1 MIYLTITQN
10 FQYLFRRGV
19 QVQEKL
25 RLDLR
30 RKIEALDIDMTCF
43 SLDNRLILLSFY
55 LLVVFVVVYVVVVVV
70 VAVIKQFNI
79 VCLQLS
85 RDRAAPRSSPGGSL
99 LQRPTGKLA
108 IFLSHQSF
116 IQIFPRRRIF
126 WNLTNIFAQAWIKFS
141 DKNIEDSNSARQ
153 GYSIQWEFHI
163 ILP

>member
-10 FQYLFRRGV
+10 FKYLFRCDA

-43 SLDNRLILLSFY
+43 SLDNRLILWSFY
-55 LLVVFVVVYVVVVVV
+55 LLVVVIDVIVVAVVVVVVVVVV

-85 RDRAAPRSSPGGSL
+85 RDRAASRSSPGGSL
-99 LQRPTGKLA
+99 LQ
-108 IFLSHQSF
+108 
-116 IQIFPRRRIF
+116 
-126 WNLTNIFAQAWIKFS
+126 
-141 DKNIEDSNSARQ
+141 
-153 GYSIQWEFHI
+153 
-163 ILP
+163 

>member
-10 FQYLFRRGV
+10 FKYLFRCDA

-55 LLVVFVVVYVVVVVV
+55 LLVVVVVDVIVVAVVVVVVVVVV

-85 RDRAAPRSSPGGSL
+85 RDRAASRSSPGGSL
-99 LQRPTGKLA
+99 LQ
-108 IFLSHQSF
+108 
-116 IQIFPRRRIF
+116 
-126 WNLTNIFAQAWIKFS
+126 
-141 DKNIEDSNSARQ
+141 
-153 GYSIQWEFHI
+153 
-163 ILP
+163 

>member
-10 FQYLFRRGV
+10 FQYLFRCGV

-55 LLVVFVVVYVVVVVV
+55 LLVVVVVVDVIVVVVVVVVVV

-85 RDRAAPRSSPGGSL
+85 RDRAASRSSPGRSL
-99 LQRPTGKLA
+99 LQ
-108 IFLSHQSF
+108 
-116 IQIFPRRRIF
+116 
-126 WNLTNIFAQAWIKFS
+126 
-141 DKNIEDSNSARQ
+141 
-153 GYSIQWEFHI
+153 
-163 ILP
+163 